1 MCRLMLAQAKGINMT
16 KDTQILIGVAALL
29 GIGIYFYTQQK
40 STLSQYQNAYNV
52 LAEQLGS
59 GKLIANPAQQ

>member
-1 MCRLMLAQAKGINMT
+1 MT

-40 STLSQYQNAYNV
+40 STLTQYQNAYTV
-52 LAEQLGS
+52 LADQLGS

>member
-1 MCRLMLAQAKGINMT
+1 MT
-16 KDTQILIGVAALL
+16 KNTQIFIGIAALAAV
-29 GIGIYFYTQQK
+29 GIYFYTKQK